1 MGKGIFGGMFD
12 FDNSGRLDAFEQA
25 VELQF
30 LNEVAMSQDNVLSDV
45 GLDCDELRLMDP
57 DEFRAA
63 LEDIGLDPDDFDDFD

>member
-63 LEDIGLDPDDFDDFD
+63 LEDVGLDPDDFGDVD